1 MVFAIHIA
9 VLYNPLYTQKTTR
22 VFFIAQMR
30 SDDQMKSDQSQGDLK
45 MKLDQPCDFEGGSL
59 APQYPQLVGKYI
71 VPDDHDRFP
80 NIIG

>member
-1 MVFAIHIA
+1 
-9 VLYNPLYTQKTTR
+9 
-22 VFFIAQMR
+22 MR